1 MLRDF
6 NTSIFQ
12 NIVMHHRLLPFQNK
26 FSYSVFSFYIDYDEL
41 SILNK
46 SIYPFSY
53 NRFNFFSFYEKDH
66 GYRNGKPLNLFINKE
81 LKKNK
86 IYLKNLKI
94 KILCF
99 PRVLGYVFNP
109 LSIIFCFDKDQ
120 LRAVFY
126 EVKNTSNEQH
136 SYFFA
141 TKSNNKKTY
150 FHKCKKLFY
159 VSPFIEMNSYYKF
172 ITKIPSN
179 KLTILIEQ
187 YNHKNEKILI
197 ASQIGKKR
205 KINSS
210 ILFKYFFIFPFLT
223 FKIIFLIHFQ
233 ALIIYLKGGKF
244 YSRNKKII
252 DTSTYEGKL

>member
-1 MLRDF
+1 
-6 NTSIFQ
+6 
-12 NIVMHHRLLPFQNK
+12 
-26 FSYSVFSFYIDYDEL
+26 
-41 SILNK
+41 
-46 SIYPFSY
+46 
-53 NRFNFFSFYEKDH
+53 
-66 GYRNGKPLNLFINKE
+66 
-81 LKKNK
+81 
-86 IYLKNLKI
+86 
-94 KILCF
+94 
-99 PRVLGYVFNP
+99 
-109 LSIIFCFDKDQ
+109 
-120 LRAVFY
+120 
-126 EVKNTSNEQH
+126 
-136 SYFFA
+136 
-141 TKSNNKKTY
+141 
-150 FHKCKKLFY
+150 
-159 VSPFIEMNSYYKF
+159 MNSYYKF